1 MRIHVDQ
8 EVVFMGFGLPRGMRK
23 NIPRI
28 GLHRNFLQFFELLRK
43 SLEHRAS
50 PG

>member
-8 EVVFMGFGLPRGMRK
+8 EVLFVSFGLPCGMRE

-28 GLHRNFLQFFELLRK
+28 GLHRNFLQFFKLLRK
-43 SLEHRAS
+43 SLEHRAAL
-50 PG
+50 G